1 MFDRIA
7 VLGVGAIGSII
18 GGYIGHSGRDIDLID
33 MWPNNVNTINRDGL
47 TVNTLDGDFVANS
60 KAFHIGDVA
69 SKNPCYD
76 LVFLCV
82 KSYDTEW
89 GVRFVQNYL
98 KPTGIIVSAQNGIND
113 EKIASMVGYSR
124 AIGCVVTLGADLRDA
139 GHVTRT
145 SAVHRPAFTVGELN
159 GMVTDR
165 VKELASILSPVGP
178 VSLTSNLW
186 GARWSKL
193 TVNAMSNPVAGLTG
207 LGSSGIRLNLQTAD
221 VSIRIAIES
230 VKVGQELGL
239 EIDDIN
245 GMPAKLFANPG
256 KSELE
261 QIKFKLKESTK
272 GLGDG
277 RPSLLQDVLKGRR
290 TEVDFLN
297 GYIRDKGNEINVDT
311 PVNEAIVRLIHE
323 IETGKLEPSIDNIG
337 YLGGKATT

>member
-1 MFDRIA
+1 MFERIA

-18 GGYIGHSGRDIDLID
+18 GGYIANSGRDIDLID
-33 MWPNNVNTINRDGL
+33 MWPENVNAINRDGL
-47 TVNTLDGDFVANS
+47 TVSTLDGDFVAN
-60 KAFHIGDVA
+60 AEALHIGDVA
-69 SKNPCYD
+69 SKSPCYD

-89 GVRFVQNYL
+89 CVRFVQDYL

-113 EKIASMVGYSR
+113 EKIASMIGYSR

-145 SAVHRPAFTVGELN
+145 SALHRPAFTVGELN

-165 VKELASILSPVGP
+165 VQELASILGSVGP
-178 VSLTSNLW
+178 VSPTSNLW

-207 LGSSGIRLNLQTAD
+207 LGSSDIRLNLKTANA
-221 VSIRIAIES
+221 SIRIAIES

-245 GMPAKLFANPG
+245 GMPAQLFADPD

-261 QIKFKLKESTK
+261 DIKFNLRESTK

-277 RPSLLQDVLKGRR
+277 RPSLLQDILKGRR

-297 GYIRDKGNEINVDT
+297 GYIRDKGDEINVDT
-311 PVNEAIVRLIHE
+311 PVNESIVHLIHE
-323 IETGKLEPSIDNIG
+323 VETGNLVPSIDNIDHLAG
-337 YLGGKATT
+337 QSAH

>member
-1 MFDRIA
+1 MFERIA

-18 GGYIGHSGRDIDLID
+18 GGYIANSGRDIDLID
-33 MWPNNVNTINRDGL
+33 MWPENVHTINSNGL
-47 TVNTLDGDFVANS
+47 TVSTLDGDFVAN
-60 KAFHIGDVA
+60 AQALHIGEVS

-89 GVRFVQNYL
+89 CVRFVQNYL
-98 KPTGIIVSAQNGIND
+98 KPTGVIVSAQNGIND
-113 EKIASMVGYSR
+113 EKIASMIGYSR
-124 AIGCVVTLGADLRDA
+124 TLGCVVTLGADLRDA

-145 SAVHRPAFTVGELN
+145 SALHRPAFAVGELN
-159 GMVTDR
+159 GMITDR
-165 VKELASILSPVGP
+165 VQELASILSSVGP
-178 VSLTSNLW
+178 VSSTSNLW

-207 LGSSGIRLNLQTAD
+207 LGSSDIRLNVKTIDA
-221 VSIRIAIES
+221 SIRIAIES

-245 GMPAKLFANPG
+245 GMPAQLFADPDE
-256 KSELE
+256 SALE
-261 QIKFKLKESTK
+261 DIKFKLKESTK

-277 RPSLLQDVLKGRR
+277 RPSLLQDIMKGRR

-297 GYIRDKGNEINVDT
+297 GYITDKGDEIDVDT
-311 PVNEAIVRLIHE
+311 PVNESIVHLIHE
-323 IETGKLEPSIDNIG
+323 VETGNLVPSIDNLDHL
-337 YLGGKATT
+337 Y

>member
-1 MFDRIA
+1 MFERIA

-18 GGYIGHSGRDIDLID
+18 GGYIANSGRDIDLID
-33 MWPNNVNTINRDGL
+33 MWPENVNTINRDGL
-47 TVNTLDGDFVANS
+47 TVSTLDGDFVAN
-60 KAFHIGDVA
+60 AEALHIGDVA

-89 GVRFVQNYL
+89 CVRFAQDYL
-98 KPTGIIVSAQNGIND
+98 KPTGVIVSAQNGIND
-113 EKIASMVGYSR
+113 ETIASMIGYSR

-145 SAVHRPAFTVGELN
+145 SALHRPAFTVGELN

-165 VKELASILSPVGP
+165 VKELASILGSVGP
-178 VSLTSNLW
+178 VSPTSNLW

-207 LGSSGIRLNLQTAD
+207 LGSSEIRLNLKTANA
-221 VSIRIAIES
+221 SIRIAIES

-239 EIDDIN
+239 EIDEIN
-245 GMPAKLFANPG
+245 GMPAQLFADPD

-261 QIKFKLKESTK
+261 DIKFNLRESTK

-277 RPSLLQDVLKGRR
+277 RPSLLQDILKSRR

-297 GYIRDKGNEINVDT
+297 GYIRDKGDEINIDT
-311 PVNEAIVRLIHE
+311 PVNESIVHLIHE
-323 IETGKLEPSIDNIG
+323 VETGNLVPSIDNIDHLAG
-337 YLGGKATT
+337 